1 MRESITPNERLA
13 ATLRF
18 LATGMNYEQLKFPT
32 LISPQ
37 RLGVIIPET
46 CIAILMCLKDYMKM
60 PESQSEWKCIA
71 QGFENRWN
79 FPHCLGAVD
88 GKHVRITPPPRSGSY
103 FWNYKQFNSIV
114 LVACANSNYEFIW
127 CEVGTNGRISDGG
140 AIKNTIFYEKL
151 VSGGLNI
158 PPPETVGGSM
168 FELPY
173 VFVGDEAFAL
183 RPDFMKPYA
192 QKLLNTEKRIFN
204 YRLSR
209 TRRIVENAFGILAN
223 RNPYL
228 FIDRLKHFVKYAK
241 PSTED
246 PVLLIADNHTSHC
259 SLPAVLFCREIH
271 ITFLTL
277 PPHASHVLQQLDKCY
292 FAPLKALYSS
302 ETEKWRVQNPGKV
315 ITLYKVSGIFQNAY
329 SATSR
334 VQLAEKGHRVTGI
347 EPNNFDIISED
358 CYFPSLVTLAP
369 LDNDCT
375 VAVAPE
381 ENEGSPSTS
390 RIDVSIQLI
399 LPLPRHEQ

>member
-1 MRESITPNERLA
+1 MRESIAPNERLA

-32 LISPQ
+32 LMSPQ

-88 GKHVRITPPPRSGSY
+88 GKHVRITPPLRSGSY

-114 LVACANSNYEFIW
+114 LMACENSNYEFIW

-173 VFVGDEAFAL
+173 VFVGDEAFSL

-209 TRRIVENAFGILAN
+209 ARRIVENAFGILAN
-223 RNPYL
+223 R
-228 FIDRLKHFVKYAK
+228 FRIF
-241 PSTED
+241 
-246 PVLLIADNHTSHC
+246 HTSINIA
-259 SLPAVLFCREIH
+259 LPKIEIVVLTCC
-271 ITFLTL
+271 
-277 PPHASHVLQQLDKCY
+277 VLHNYLRKN
-292 FAPLKALYSS
+292 SS
-302 ETEKWRVQNPGKV
+302 GYVTEEEMN
-315 ITLYKVSGIFQNAY
+315 
-329 SATSR
+329 
-334 VQLAEKGHRVTGI
+334 
-347 EPNNFDIISED
+347 EPNYETTLTA
-358 CYFPSLVTLAP
+358 PSPDDHRNARNSAKLAP
-369 LDNDCT
+369 
-375 VAVAPE
+375 
-381 ENEGSPSTS
+381 ENFSDYFNGEGEVYWQNEVVFS
-390 RIDVSIQLI
+390 
-399 LPLPRHEQ
+399 